1 MRRFLKSITD
11 VSLFQQVSIIIVTFG
26 VVLIF
31 FFSVYLRGNIND
43 FVINQVMSLLHR
55 SQESLVKTLNN
66 NDGFSDLTYDADVIH
81 FVYSDNKCIKYYGGR
96 LVDNFIAKVN
106 EIALENDGG
115 WKESSFEVNNEKY
128 YYYYST
134 ADGKYEIISIIGE
147 AYGKAIENDLLS
159 NVSNTSAIVF
169 GVIFIL
175 LTLWV
180 ATIIAPLLQMQNYIG
195 KIRQGDD
202 DAVLNIERKDEL
214 GDLANALVGM
224 HKEIR
229 RQEETKEEMIQNI
242 SHDLKTPIA
251 TIKSYA
257 ESIKDG
263 IYPYDT
269 LEKSVDVILDNANRL
284 EKKVY
289 SLLFL
294 NRLDYVMDQ
303 EKETDKTTDMH
314 QLVND
319 VLVSFKMIRPE
330 LTIEKDLSPAIFKGD
345 EESWRVVL
353 SNLLDNA
360 LRYAETNITVVLKP
374 YYLSIANDGPPMS
387 SERVNTLF
395 KPFEKGDKGKFGL
408 GLSICYKVCNAYD
421 FSIVAENLE
430 KGVIFRIEAKN
441 KPKPEKK
448 KTEKA

>member
-31 FFSVYLRGNIND
+31 FFSVYLRGNIDD
-43 FVINQVMSLLHR
+43 FVVNQVMSLLHR
-55 SQESLVKTLNN
+55 SQESLVKTLN
-66 NDGFSDLTYDADVIH
+66 DDSGFSDLAYDADVIH
-81 FVYSDNKCIKYYGGR
+81 FVYSDDKCIKYYGGR
-96 LVDNFIAKVN
+96 LTDNFVSKVN
-106 EIALENDGG
+106 EIASENDTG
-115 WKESSFEVNNEKY
+115 WIESSFEVNGKKY
-128 YYYYST
+128 YYYYFNVE
-134 ADGKYEIISIIGE
+134 GPYEVISIIGE

-159 NVSNTSAIVF
+159 NVSNISAIVF

-175 LTLWV
+175 LTIWV
-180 ATIIAPLLQMQNYIG
+180 VTIITPLLQMQNYIA

-202 DAVLNIERKDEL
+202 KAVLNIERKDEL
-214 GDLANALVGM
+214 GDLAAALVGM
-224 HKEIR
+224 HKEIK

-269 LEKSVDVILDNANRL
+269 LEKSVDVIVENADRL

-303 EKETDKTTDMH
+303 EKETDKTTDMYN
-314 QLVND
+314 LIND

-330 LTIEKDLSPAIFKGD
+330 LTVIKNLSPATFKGD

-360 LRYAETNITVVLKP
+360 LRYAESNITVVLEP

-387 SERVNTLF
+387 TERVNTLF

-441 KPKPEKK
+441 KPKAEKK
-448 KTEKA
+448 KSEKS

>member
-31 FFSVYLRGNIND
+31 FFSVYLRGNIDD
-43 FVINQVMSLLHR
+43 FVVNQVMSLLHR
-55 SQESLVKTLNN
+55 SQESLVKTLTE
-66 NDGFSDLTYDADVIH
+66 DSGFFDLAYDADVMH
-81 FVYSDNKCIKYYGGR
+81 FVYSEDKCIKYYGGR
-96 LVDNFIAKVN
+96 LADNFIGKVN
-106 EIALENDGG
+106 EIAAENKTG
-115 WKESSFEVNNEKY
+115 WKESSFEVNGKKY
-128 YYYYST
+128 YYYYSNVE
-134 ADGKYEIISIIGE
+134 GKYEVISVIGE

-175 LTLWV
+175 LTIWV
-180 ATIIAPLLQMQNYIG
+180 GTIIAPIWQMQNYIG
-195 KIRQGDD
+195 KIRQGE
-202 DAVLNIERKDEL
+202 DAVLNLERQDEL

-224 HKEIR
+224 HNEIK

-269 LEKSVDVILDNANRL
+269 LEKSVDVILENANRL

-294 NRLDYVMDQ
+294 NRIDYMMDQ
-303 EKETDKTTDMH
+303 EKETDKTTEMYK
-314 QLVND
+314 LIND

-330 LTIEKDLSPAIFKGD
+330 LQINKDLRPAIFKGD

-360 LRYAETNITVVLKP
+360 LRYAENSITVVLKSD
-374 YYLSIANDGPPMS
+374 YLSIANDGPSMS
-387 SERVNTLF
+387 KERVDTLF

-441 KPKPEKK
+441 KSKVEKK
-448 KTEKA
+448 KSEKI

>member
-11 VSLFQQVSIIIVTFG
+11 VSLFQQVSIIFVTFG

-31 FFSVYLRGNIND
+31 FFSVYLRGNIDD
-43 FVINQVMSLLHR
+43 FVVNQVMSLLHR
-55 SQESLVKTLNN
+55 SQESLIKILNN
-66 NDGFSDLTYDADVIH
+66 DSGFSDLSYDADVIH
-81 FVYSDNKCIKYYGGR
+81 FVYSNDKCIKYYGGR
-96 LVDNFIAKVN
+96 ISDEFIACVN
-106 EIALENDGG
+106 EIALGNNSG
-115 WKESSFEVNNEKY
+115 WIESTFEVGNESY
-128 YYYYST
+128 YYYYSNIE
-134 ADGKYEIISIIGE
+134 GQYEIISIIGA
-147 AYGKAIENDLLS
+147 AYGQAIENDLLS

-169 GVIFIL
+169 GVIFVL
-175 LTLWV
+175 LSVWV
-180 ATIIAPLLQMQNYIG
+180 ATIIAPLLQMQSYIG
-195 KIRQGDD
+195 KIREGDD
-202 DAVLNIERKDEL
+202 KAVLNIERKDEL

-224 HKEIR
+224 HNEIK

-284 EKKVY
+284 ESKVY

-294 NRLDYVMDQ
+294 NRLDYMMEQ
-303 EKETDKTTDMH
+303 EKATEKTTDMY
-314 QLVND
+314 QLIED
-319 VLVSFKMIRPE
+319 VLVSFKMIKPE
-330 LTIEKDLSPAIFKGD
+330 LKIDRDLSPAIFKGD
-345 EESWRVVL
+345 KESWRVVV

-360 LRYAETNITVVLKP
+360 LRYAESNITVVLEP

-387 SERVNTLF
+387 AERVKALF

-421 FSIVAENLE
+421 YSISAENME

-448 KTEKA
+448 KAEKN

>member
-31 FFSVYLRGNIND
+31 FFSVYLRGNIDD
-43 FVINQVMSLLHR
+43 FVVNQVMSLLHR
-55 SQESLVKTLNN
+55 SQESLVKTLN
-66 NDGFSDLTYDADVIH
+66 DDSGFSDLAYDADVIH
-81 FVYSDNKCIKYYGGR
+81 FVYSDDKCIKYYGGR
-96 LVDNFIAKVN
+96 LTDNFVSKVN
-106 EIALENDGG
+106 EIASENDTG
-115 WKESSFEVNNEKY
+115 WIESSFEVNGKKY
-128 YYYYST
+128 YYYYSNVE
-134 ADGKYEIISIIGE
+134 GPYEVISIIGE

-175 LTLWV
+175 LTIWV
-180 ATIIAPLLQMQNYIG
+180 ATIIAPLLQMQNYIA

-202 DAVLNIERKDEL
+202 KAVLNIERKDEL
-214 GDLANALVGM
+214 GDLAAALVGM
-224 HKEIR
+224 HKEIK

-269 LEKSVDVILDNANRL
+269 LEKSVDVIVENADRL

-303 EKETDKTTDMH
+303 EKETDKTTDMYS
-314 QLVND
+314 LIND

-330 LTIEKDLSPAIFKGD
+330 LTVIKNLSPATFKGD

-360 LRYAETNITVVLKP
+360 LRYAESNITVVLEP

-387 SERVNTLF
+387 TERVNTLF

-448 KTEKA
+448 KSEKS

>member
-31 FFSVYLRGNIND
+31 FFSVYLRGNIDD
-43 FVINQVMSLLHR
+43 FVVNQVMSLLHR
-55 SQESLVKTLNN
+55 SQESLVKTLN
-66 NDGFSDLTYDADVIH
+66 DESGFSDLAYDADVIH
-81 FVYSDNKCIKYYGGR
+81 FVYSDDKCIKYYGGR
-96 LVDNFIAKVN
+96 LTDNFVSKVN
-106 EIALENDGG
+106 EIASENDTG
-115 WKESSFEVNNEKY
+115 WIESSFEVNGKEY
-128 YYYYST
+128 YYYYSNVE
-134 ADGKYEIISIIGE
+134 GPYEVISIIGE

-169 GVIFIL
+169 SVIFIL
-175 LTLWV
+175 LTIWV
-180 ATIIAPLLQMQNYIG
+180 ATIIAPLLQMQNYIA

-202 DAVLNIERKDEL
+202 KAVLNIERKDEL
-214 GDLANALVGM
+214 GDLAAALVGM
-224 HKEIR
+224 HKEIK

-269 LEKSVDVILDNANRL
+269 LEKSVDVIVENADRL

-303 EKETDKTTDMH
+303 EKETDKTTDMYN
-314 QLVND
+314 LIND

-330 LTIEKDLSPAIFKGD
+330 LTVIKNLSPATFKGD

-360 LRYAETNITVVLKP
+360 LRYAESNITVVLEP
-374 YYLSIANDGPPMS
+374 YYLSVANDGPPMS
-387 SERVNTLF
+387 TERVNTLF

-448 KTEKA
+448 KSEKS

>member
-11 VSLFQQVSIIIVTFG
+11 VSLFQQISIIIVTFG

-31 FFSVYLRGNIND
+31 FFSVYLRGNIDD
-43 FVINQVMSLLHR
+43 FVVNQVMSLLHR
-55 SQESLVKTLNN
+55 SQESLVKTLN
-66 NDGFSDLTYDADVIH
+66 DDSGFSDLAYDEDVIH
-81 FVYSDNKCIKYYGGR
+81 FVYSDDKCIKYYGGR
-96 LVDNFIAKVN
+96 LADNFISKVN
-106 EIALENDGG
+106 AIAAENKSG
-115 WKESSFEVNNEKY
+115 WIESSFEVNGKRY
-128 YYYYST
+128 YYYYSNVE
-134 ADGKYEIISIIGE
+134 GPYEVISIIGE
-147 AYGKAIENDLLS
+147 EYGKAIENDLLS

-175 LTLWV
+175 LTIWV

-202 DAVLNIERKDEL
+202 SAILNIERKDEI

-224 HKEIR
+224 HKEIK

-269 LEKSVDVILDNANRL
+269 LEKSVDVIVENANRL

-303 EKETDKTTDMH
+303 EKETDKTTDMYK
-314 QLVND
+314 LIND

-330 LTIEKDLSPAIFKGD
+330 LMINKNLSPAIFKGD

-360 LRYAETNITVVLKP
+360 LRYAENSITVVLEP
-374 YYLSIANDGPPMS
+374 YYLSIANDGPSMS
-387 SERVNTLF
+387 NERVKTIF

-448 KTEKA
+448 KSEKG

>member
-31 FFSVYLRGNIND
+31 FFSVYLRGNIDD

-66 NDGFSDLTYDADVIH
+66 NDGFSDLTYDADVMH
-81 FVYSDNKCIKYYGGR
+81 FVYSQDKCIKYFGGR
-96 LVDNFIAKVN
+96 IADEFISAVN
-106 EIALENDGG
+106 EIALENETG
-115 WKESSFEVNNEKY
+115 WIESSFEVSGKKY
-128 YYYYST
+128 YYYYSNT
-134 ADGKYEIISIIGE
+134 EGQYEIISIIGE
-147 AYGKAIENDLLS
+147 AYGNAIESDLLS

-169 GVIFIL
+169 SVIFIL
-175 LTLWV
+175 LTIWV
-180 ATIIAPLLQMQNYIG
+180 ATIIAPLLQMQSYIE

-202 DAVLNIERKDEL
+202 GAILNIEREDEL
-214 GDLANALVGM
+214 GDLAKALVGM
-224 HKEIR
+224 HKEIK

-294 NRLDYVMDQ
+294 NRLDYAMEQ

-314 QLVND
+314 KLIND

-330 LTIEKDLSPAIFKGD
+330 LEINKNLSSAIFKGD
-345 EESWRVVL
+345 EESWRVVV

-360 LRYAETNITVVLKP
+360 LRYAESAISINLEP
-374 YYLSIANDGPPMS
+374 HYLSIANDGPS
-387 SERVNTLF
+387 LSEERVKTIF

-408 GLSICYKVCNAYD
+408 GLSICYKVCNAYG

-430 KGVIFRIEAKN
+430 KGVIFRVEAKN
-441 KPKPEKK
+441 KPKHEKK
-448 KTEKA
+448 KSEKN